1 MSPLYLYAVVDE
13 EPASP
18 GAGIAGEPLRLVRCG
33 GLLVVAGERDSMTV
47 THEILAAQD
56 AVVRRLAGQ
65 VAALLPVRFGER
77 ARDESDLC
85 DLLKPRTSALLETLE
100 QVRGCE
106 QMTLRVFGD
115 PAPVEEEPE
124 QGGPG
129 TRYLAARR
137 REIERSRS
145 LPEIQPLLD
154 RLRPWVRGE
163 RIERK
168 PSGSLLG
175 SVYHLVRKED
185 VPNYLAAV
193 REFQL
198 AGVAVSGPWP
208 PYAFAPGLGDPS

>member
-1 MSPLYLYAVVDE
+1 MYAVVDE

-18 GAGIAGEPLRLVRCG
+18 GTGIAGEPLQLVRCG
-33 GLLVVAGERDSMTV
+33 GLLIVAGERDSMPV
-47 THEILAAQD
+47 THERLAAQD

-65 VAALLPVRFGER
+65 VAALLPMRFGER
-77 ARDESDLC
+77 ARDEAELC
-85 DLLKPRTSALLETLE
+85 DLLQPRSAALLEALAM
-100 QVRGCE
+100 VRGCE

-115 PAPVEEEPE
+115 PAPVEEQEPE
-124 QGGPG
+124 GGPG
-129 TRYLAARR
+129 TRYLEARR

-154 RLRPWVRGE
+154 RLRPWLRAE

-185 VPNYLAAV
+185 VPAYLAAV
-193 REFQL
+193 RESQ
-198 AGVAVSGPWP
+198 VVVSGPWP